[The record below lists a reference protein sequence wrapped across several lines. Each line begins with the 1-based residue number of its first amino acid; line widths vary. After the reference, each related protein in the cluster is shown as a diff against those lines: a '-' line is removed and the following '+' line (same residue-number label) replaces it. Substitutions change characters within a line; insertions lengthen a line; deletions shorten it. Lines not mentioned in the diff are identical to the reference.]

1 MVLVRGKSPFLG
13 GKCKSPLP
21 QKTLKIDC
29 FRMLDYPARAA
40 VQIFLVIV
48 CRLFCS
54 SKLPSVGISR
64 CQ

>member
-13 GKCKSPLP
+13 GKCKTPLP

-40 VQIFLVIV
+40 VQIFFGN
-48 CRLFCS
+48 RLS
-54 SKLPSVGISR
+54 SVL
-64 CQ
+64 